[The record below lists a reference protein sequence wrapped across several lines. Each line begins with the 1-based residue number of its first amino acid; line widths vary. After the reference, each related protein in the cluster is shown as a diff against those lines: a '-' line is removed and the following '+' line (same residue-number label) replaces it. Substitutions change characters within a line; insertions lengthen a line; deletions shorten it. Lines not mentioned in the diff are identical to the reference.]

1 MKWDYDWFPRKRERI
16 IIQKEASYIWGFFF
30 PCISRVAICFHN
42 LPIHFHTH
50 THTHT
55 RHHHTRIA
63 IYPDIFSAILFLLW
77 NRFLLL
83 PNRTPPSLL
92 ILFYHLRPPSPP
104 FFNACLYLRTRPQA
118 YVAPTSFFFFRRLW
132 IFACS
137 FVWLPICSISSRF
150 FFLSLALPRP
160 PPFVSI
166 LKWPNVSHL
175 GLAFQARSRILFFFF
190 RSFSIILFLFS
201 FYLYFFFP
209 FSSRVC
215 YLGSPLSSVMKL
227 NERLILSLLIHYL
240 LVWRWGGS
248 SCLGWGIHIVHVS
261 LYIFFVDSL

>member
-1 MKWDYDWFPRKRERI
+1 MP
-16 IIQKEASYIWGFFF
+16 
-30 PCISRVAICFHN
+30 
-42 LPIHFHTH
+42 LPTH
-50 THTHT
+50 
-55 RHHHTRIA
+55 
-63 IYPDIFSAILFLLW
+63 P
-77 NRFLLL
+77 
-83 PNRTPPSLL
+83 
-92 ILFYHLRPPSPP
+92 
-104 FFNACLYLRTRPQA
+104 
-118 YVAPTSFFFFRRLW
+118 PTSIRR
-132 IFACS
+132 S
-137 FVWLPICSISSRF
+137 HVF
-150 FFLSLALPRP
+150 FFLSSTLNLCLLICLTPHLFYLVSFFSLSRAP
-160 PPFVSI
+160 PPASVCIHPQMTKCVLS
-166 LKWPNVSHL
+166 
-175 GLAFQARSRILFFFF
+175 RSRFPGTQSYPLFFF